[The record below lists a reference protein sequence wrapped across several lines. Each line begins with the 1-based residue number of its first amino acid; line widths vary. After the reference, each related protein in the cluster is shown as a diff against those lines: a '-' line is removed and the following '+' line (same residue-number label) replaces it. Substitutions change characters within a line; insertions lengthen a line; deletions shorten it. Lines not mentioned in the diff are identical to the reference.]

1 MTSVDIKTVLRSPVT
16 PAAAKAALDIG
27 NVSAETLKCAPENTA
42 ALRRLGVDEV
52 SNLARISRNQDDL
65 AALAK
70 DRRKTVRDALL
81 LNPHATGQAMET
93 LYKTAMKD
101 RELGI
106 AGIAF
111 RAMDTDRALKL
122 LEQAH
127 AQERSKESEDLHN
140 SEYFHLS
147 RTPSFE
153 RVIQGDAEYA
163 IRAEHELGLYRLGSK
178 KFYYRW
184 GNHFYAPM
192 KVKLEVFLDLAGKVS
207 PDTLAGYFHY
217 FLAEYASFE
226 IPDEVIR
233 GIAPHI
239 GAMPPAPR
247 RGDINRAWTK
257 HQAGIW
263 LADSTPETRSWVF
276 GTRHC
281 LPETREAYLGD
292 AMRACIELPE
302 FHARSSVWPADLALR
317 VLDLAESGDTTAV
330 ELLNSGINP
339 FTKSK
344 SCLRYLTP
352 EQVATYLGL
361 LDGTQVDAESVKD
374 VLHEWSGAGGVKTA
388 EGAMLVEKAFSATF
402 GSPLGIMRSGGDLP
416 PEEMGE
422 LVRLF
427 VEDPDA
433 PECDSVPGN
442 YANAYVACKFGDDA
456 GKWKLFYNLLR
467 DSSAETFSDLNDVAE
482 LTMKLTE

>member
-1 MTSVDIKTVLRSPVT
+1 MTSVDIKSVLRSPVT

-27 NVSAETLKCAPENTA
+27 NVSAETLECAPGNTA
-42 ALRRLGVDEV
+42 ALRRLKVAAV
-52 SNLARISRNQDDL
+52 SNLAYISRNQDDL

-70 DRRKTVRDALL
+70 DRRKAVRDALL
-81 LNPHATGQAMET
+81 VNPHATGQAMET
-93 LYKTAMKD
+93 LYKAAVKD
-101 RELGI
+101 RELGV
-106 AGIAF
+106 AGVAF

-122 LEQAH
+122 LEQAR
-127 AQERSKESEDLHN
+127 AKERSKASESLYD
-140 SEYFHLS
+140 SEYSHLA

-163 IRAEHELGLYRLGSK
+163 IRAEHELGIHCLGSE
-178 KFYYRW
+178 KFGYPW
-184 GNHFYAPM
+184 GNRFYAHM
-192 KVKLEVFLDLAGKVS
+192 KVKLEVFLELAGKVS
-207 PDTLAGYFHY
+207 PDTLAGYFHH

-239 GAMPPAPR
+239 GAMPPEPR
-247 RGDINRAWTK
+247 PGDINRAWTK

-281 LPETREAYLGD
+281 LPETREAYLED
-292 AMRACIELPE
+292 AMRACIELPA
-302 FHARSSVWPADLALR
+302 FHARSSAWPTDLALR

-330 ELLNSGINP
+330 ELLNSRVNP

-344 SCLRYLTP
+344 SCLRGLTP

-361 LDGTQVDAESVKD
+361 LDGTQVYDGSVKY
-374 VLHEWSGAGGVKTA
+374 VLHDWAGAGGAKTA

-402 GSPLGIMRSGGDLP
+402 GSPLGIMGAGGDLP

-427 VEDPDA
+427 VEDPGA
-433 PECDSVPGN
+433 PECAHIPGN
-442 YANAYVACKFGDDA
+442 YANAYVACKIGD
-456 GKWKLFYNLLR
+456 LSLIHI
-467 DSSAETFSDLNDVAE
+467 
-482 LTMKLTE
+482 